1 MVGASL
7 ARSLAPTAMRIA
19 VVESVPQDSAMQ
31 PSYDDRVIALAW
43 GSRVILEGM
52 KRWAAIRPAAEPIRR
67 IHVSDR
73 GHFGCT
79 RLDAQDSGVPALGY
93 VVSARAIGRGLNEG
107 LTSETD
113 LDWLCPAR
121 VQDVRL
127 LPDFALVGLDMAGER
142 REVRTKLLVAAD
154 GGDSPIRSHLGIRA
168 QQWRYGYTAVIA
180 NVTPGRPHQGV
191 AFERFTDSG
200 PMAMLPMTD
209 DRCSLVWTQPD
220 AAAPEL
226 LDLDDETFLARLQE
240 RFGFRLGRLRR
251 VGRRA
256 AYPLT
261 LKRVKETTRH
271 RLVLIGN
278 AAHTLHPVAGQG
290 FNLGLRDVAE
300 LAEVLAE
307 ARRAGEDPGSAA
319 VLKRYAT
326 RRRTDQRRVALLTDV
341 LARLFVNPLLPVR
354 LGRSMGLLALDLTPP
369 IKHVL
374 TRQFMGLGGALPR
387 LARGVPLVH

>member
-1 MVGASL
+1 
-7 ARSLAPTAMRIA
+7 MRIA

-52 KRWAAIRPAAEPIRR
+52 KRWAAIRSEAEPIQR

-79 RLDAQDSGVPALGY
+79 RLDTRDSGVPALGY

-107 LTSETD
+107 LASETD

-121 VQDVRL
+121 VRDVRM
-127 LPDFALVGLDMAGER
+127 LPDFALVGLDMEGER
-142 REVRTKLLVAAD
+142 REVRAKLLVAAD
-154 GGDSPIRSHLGIRA
+154 GGDSPIRRHLGIRA
-168 QQWRYGYTAVIA
+168 QQWSYGYTAVIA
-180 NVTPGRPHQGV
+180 NLTPGRPHRGV
-191 AFERFTDSG
+191 AYERFTDSG
-200 PMAMLPMTD
+200 PLAMLPMTEG
-209 DRCSLVWTQPD
+209 RCSLVWTQPD

-226 LDLDDETFLARLQE
+226 LDIDDETFLARLQE

-251 VGRRA
+251 VGRRT

-319 VLKRYAT
+319 VLNRYAA
-326 RRRTDQRRVALLTDV
+326 RRRTDQRRVALLTDA
-341 LARLFVNPLLPVR
+341 LARLFVNPLLPVQ
-354 LGRSMGLLALDLTPP
+354 LARSMGLVALDLTPP
-369 IKHVL
+369 VKHAL